1 MSDSSLYFAQSN
13 KPTPEELGTQIDEE
27 KRREGEYDPTSE
39 GSFNTRNIVFPS
51 VVNDRITQI
60 EQDGPKTVG
69 ESDELLFVHALGKAE
84 QDGVTPE
91 IMSEEIKTTTA
102 ITTNLGRLE
111 NDKTTESF
119 RDKVNNQQFEN
130 TDGEVMPEVFQ
141 TAATE
146 SIALLGIY
154 SQGKNLG
161 EGFEDLT
168 VVQEAYARG
177 LMDRYQE
184 LKARKNNIEGTTKP
198 IVMSE
203 VMSEVFEEM
212 FGQNLPTDI
221 QTPFGS
227 TTETFLPNG
236 EGSLSEAAK
245 NSIGVLRDVHKE
257 EDVTDTGDAPLYTT
271 ENIQS
276 RDQVRETID
285 AVYQMYQEGGDVENS
300 PLSGHEIMNN
310 RIATY
315 ENTNLLV
322 SKAIEEFKSGTP
334 SDEIDYQ
341 YLASMLNNMG
351 ITDIDISKPFSAAD
365 IPMYIEKLSKAQEVL
380 SSDVDSLYEAKLD
393 VVSPAR
399 RYERM
404 VGRHVGAQVGKEFT
418 TATEVN
424 TLINDVLMNPGNY
437 SDGARLKILTTY
449 NMATEAFAD
458 ILAQEEVDTKFVTD
472 LDAFRRNR
480 NMPSNATSA
489 KNSVFMFFGAD
500 ESARKGFVEGH
511 PTMQTLATEAYEFW
525 DKAYGEIF
533 TKVLEE
539 TGIENVQAPSL
550 MAVLQLADPNWTFGN
565 DIPWDKIDD
574 TNMMV
579 LTEMLVQ
586 ESSKRNLK
594 DKPDILNSLDGYF
607 QSSMEIMTDA
617 EAYKALP
624 IEEKIKVAKSVKLMT
639 YLLDTGNL
647 FDSPQKKTVIRDL
660 LTGNAPKEQ
669 IEKRMRAITLFAREL
684 KKGGGNIFASVDFAA
699 IAQDP
704 TSDEAMA
711 VLAEM
716 ETVYTRSVDRI
727 QGYVGKLYKGSDL
740 ITYAKPATM
749 FGTQGKIY
757 AGDTAVETLQSDL
770 LSLGLTDNLDDE
782 KEVEILR
789 LTLQNGFGANLT
801 KAELQEVDSYGYTS
815 FGENQKAV
823 TLMLNGLFRNPE
835 ERAIYNTAYA
845 ALNSTGERFSIV
857 DVLELA
863 GFGTAKHGD
872 VTIGSNTVSQNV
884 PPGKTGLIPTNHS
897 ELPKGVENI
906 PPLESKDEWED
917 KDDFERVSTLYSL
930 YNGPTAVSTPEQQE
944 QFQRNA
950 AVLYMHTTGND
961 IYEDNLKSR
970 FPTYIGKDE
979 EGNDVL
985 RKGDD
990 KEAKRTLDTFL
1001 NRQLDRRTY
1010 EAVDVSWAGSP
1021 ETKTI
1026 LQQNF
1031 NVSNNPYLFKMAAAA
1046 KIKPEEFQEQLNG
1059 IIEEVQR
1066 DYSSNELMIELYDK
1080 AMEARQELG
1089 FIDYFHADVGLEP
1102 FMRKFKPT
1110 LLDLNVEVLVR
1121 MEELLP
1127 ESYTQ
1132 AAGYRPNI
1140 DRFGGGSPD
1149 ILTTVRRYPDVK
1161 MSFNGGNRSLTG
1173 PARPDGMNAA
1183 LYRIDANGKRVGE
1196 PINVAWAF
1204 TEEAKVVYDNPTWLD
1219 RDIKHSHQGSR
1230 NRWGRNDL
1238 GRLLAPSQKSR
1249 SLYKRDQAVVDRAFH
1264 FETDPRFMG
1273 TKHITYP
1280 TAITPGDMTPK
1291 P

>member
-141 TAATE
+141 TTATE

-177 LMDRYQE
+177 LMDRYKE
-184 LKARKNNIEGTTKP
+184 LKARKSNIEGTTKP

-276 RDQVRETID
+276 RDQVREAID
-285 AVYQMYQEGGDVENS
+285 TVYRMYQEGGDVENS

-310 RIATY
+310 RIVTY
-315 ENTNLLV
+315 ENTGLLV
-322 SKAIEEFKSGTP
+322 SRALEEFESGTP
-334 SDEIDYQ
+334 SDEVDYQ

-539 TGIENVQAPSL
+539 TGQENVQAPSL

-574 TNMMV
+574 TNMAV

-624 IEEKIKVAKSVKLMT
+624 IEQKIKVAKSVKLMT

-647 FDSPQKKTVIRDL
+647 FDSPQKATVIRDL
-660 LTGNAPKEQ
+660 LTGNAPKEK

-699 IAQDP
+699 IAKDP

-716 ETVYTRSVDRI
+716 ETVYTRSADRI
-727 QGYVGKLYKGSDL
+727 QGYVGRLYKGSDL
-740 ITYAKPATM
+740 IAYAEPATM

-757 AGDTAVETLQSDL
+757 GGDAAVATLQSDL
-770 LSLGLTDNLDDE
+770 LSLGLTDNLDDK

-789 LTLQNGFGANLT
+789 LTLQNGFGATLT
-801 KAELQEVDSYGYTS
+801 KAQLEEVADYGYTS

-823 TLMLNGLFRNPE
+823 TLMLNGLFRDPE

-863 GFGTAKHGD
+863 GFGTAKPGN
-872 VTIGSNTVSQNV
+872 VSNGSFTVDQNL
-884 PPGKTGLIPTNHS
+884 PTGQTGLIAIDNS
-897 ELPKGVENI
+897 KLPEAVENI
-906 PPLESKDEWED
+906 PPLESEDEWKD
-917 KDDFERVSTLYSL
+917 KHEYDRVATLYSL

-944 QFQRNA
+944 RFQKNA
-950 AVLYMHTTGND
+950 RVLYAHSKGRDLDSDQFYRRVSGNEEINTGMT
-961 IYEDNLKSR
+961 KFFR
-970 FPTYIGKDE
+970 
-979 EGNDVL
+979 
-985 RKGDD
+985 DD
-990 KEAKRTLDTFL
+990 L
-1001 NRQLDRRTY
+1001 NRRTY
-1010 EAVDVSWAGSP
+1010 EAVDVSWAGTP
-1021 ETKTI
+1021 ETTTI
-1026 LQQNF
+1026 LQGNF
-1031 NVSNNPYLFKMAAAA
+1031 NVNNNPYLFKMAAAA
-1046 KIKPEEFQEQLNG
+1046 KIKPEEFQKQLNG

-1080 AMEARQELG
+1080 AMKLRGNRSLEG
-1089 FIDYFHADVGLEP
+1089 FGVLANFEE

-1110 LLDLNVEVLVR
+1110 LIDLNVEVLVR

-1127 ESYTQ
+1127 ESYTK

-1149 ILTTVRRYPDVK
+1149 RLTTVRRYPDVR
-1161 MSFNGGNRSLTG
+1161 MSFNNGNRSLTG

-1183 LYRIDANGKRVGE
+1183 LYRIDENGKRVGE

-1204 TEEAKVVYDNPTWLD
+1204 TEDAKMIYDNPSDSTHFQMGGG
-1219 RDIKHSHQGSR
+1219 IK
-1230 NRWGRNDL
+1230 NWYAADL
-1238 GRLLAPSQKSR
+1238 GPFGPAKRAPSQYR
-1249 SLYKRDQAVVDRAFH
+1249 RDPAVVDKAMYP
-1264 FETDPRFMG
+1264 ETDPRFMG